1 MGALRGLL
9 TTVVFSPQQGF
20 EAAPQASASVCQGC
34 RSRPRASPPRPPHL
48 PLIHCQPWLTGK
60 GRGGGGGGGP
70 GWPCS
75 DPSPP
80 GPGTPLTVLNGPILA
95 LDADLDV
102 YAVVTYQLLGAQS
115 GLFDIDNSTGEAAA
129 HPALP
134 PAHLSQLG
142 QEGAVARSRAS
153 PPGAGLGHLGQVR

>member
-1 MGALRGLL
+1 MAHGEGAGAGAGGRVGP
-9 TTVVFSPQQGF
+9 VV
-20 EAAPQASASVCQGC
+20 
-34 RSRPRASPPRPPHL
+34 
-48 PLIHCQPWLTGK
+48 T
-60 GRGGGGGGGP
+60 
-70 GWPCS
+70 
-75 DPSPP
+75 PSPP

-115 GLFDIDNSTGEAAA
+115 GLFDIDNSTGEASA

-142 QEGAVARSRAS
+142 QEGAVARCRAS
-153 PPGAGLGHLGQVR
+153 PPRTGLGHLGPGEMTLEEAWG